1 MAMHSIRFASCR
13 IVLSVNASL
22 VSLLLMPALAW
33 SVSSPKGAPR
43 QEWEARFKQTDTN
56 KSGGLSQKE
65 LKKTDKP
72 RFALIK
78 QHFKAMDSNR
88 NGEVSIAERDTFIAK
103 TSPTAPS
110 NKQ

>member
-1 MAMHSIRFASCR
+1 MYSIRFVSCLTALAVV
-13 IVLSVNASL
+13 ISS
-22 VSLLLMPALAW
+22 VSLSLMPTLVW
-33 SVSSPKGAPR
+33 SASSPEDTQHK
-43 QEWEARFKQTDTN
+43 EWVARFNKADTN